1 MKKTLL
7 SILLVFALSLGTLI
21 GCAPVA
27 DESDPTDTAAA
38 VYTMDVNPGVRIFVD
53 TEGKVITV
61 EATNEDGEAIVK
73 ELDFKGVD
81 FEVVTERIIDALT
94 AAGFVKGDEGSILIT
109 LEKAE
114 IEISERL
121 NNKIEKAFE
130 KHGKTVSVI
139 EQNLE
144 KLDRE
149 IEKEL
154 ERLADKHHISKGKAH
169 LIEMI
174 REEFPELSEEE
185 LAGLNVNELRMLLE
199 DATEDIK
206 NRFEKFGEIVS
217 EEYKSRKDAV
227 LIALAALELD
237 ITDLARL
244 PVIEVRATNRDGV
257 MLYSVEIILDDMK
270 HELLI
275 NAKTGEVLESESKEY
290 EPFDPEAALKEFFGK
305 HGIDCDSL
313 KDYFESMKKPDG
325 EKPEHQLTR
334 GEILALVLDE
344 LDIPEESIRFTE
356 VKLHTGRHDLVFRV
370 VIETESDKYELV
382 LEAFSGEIIKA
393 ELNGTPIEEEAE

>member
-7 SILLVFALSLGTLI
+7 SILLVLVLSLGTLI

-27 DESDPTDTAAA
+27 DDPDPTDKAAA

-53 TEGKVITV
+53 TEGKVIIV
-61 EATNEDGEAIVK
+61 EATNEDGEAIVRDL
-73 ELDFKGVD
+73 EFEGLDF
-81 FEVVTERIIDALT
+81 EEVTEKVIDALT
-94 AAGFVKGDEGSILIT
+94 AAGFVKGDESSILIT

-114 IEISERL
+114 IDISEKL
-121 NNKIEKAFE
+121 NDKIEKAFE

-139 EQNLE
+139 QQNLE
-144 KLDRE
+144 KLDNE

-154 ERLADKHHISKGKAH
+154 ERLADKHHISNGKAN

-199 DATEDIK
+199 DATDDIK
-206 NRFEKFGEIVS
+206 ERFEKFGEIVC
-217 EEYKSRKDAV
+217 EEYKSRKEAV
-227 LIALAALELD
+227 LIALTALELD
-237 ITDLARL
+237 VTDLARL

-257 MLYSVEIILDDMK
+257 MLYSVEIILEGMK
-270 HELLI
+270 HEVLI
-275 NAKTGEVLESESKEY
+275 NAKTGEVLETESKEY
-290 EPFDPEAALKEFFGK
+290 EPFDPEAALEEYLGK

-313 KDYFESMKKPDG
+313 KDYFESMMKPDG

-334 GEILALVLDE
+334 GEILSLVLDE
-344 LDIPEESIRFTE
+344 LDIPEDSIRFTE

-370 VIETESDKYELV
+370 VIETESDRYELV

-393 ELNGTPIEEEAE
+393 ELNGTPIVEDAE